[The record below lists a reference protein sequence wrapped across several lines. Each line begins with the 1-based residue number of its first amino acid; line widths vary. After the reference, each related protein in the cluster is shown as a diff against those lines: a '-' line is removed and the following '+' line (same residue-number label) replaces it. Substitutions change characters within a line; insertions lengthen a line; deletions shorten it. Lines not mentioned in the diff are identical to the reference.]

1 MSRNCLS
8 GDQLH
13 QQSYA
18 VNSLEIIHRDYVV
31 FAENED
37 FHGCVAAALLR
48 CAWNLGQVH
57 LTSQVAILFPTASH
71 FT

>member
-18 VNSLEIIHRDYVV
+18 VNSLEIIHRDYRYVV

-37 FHGCVAAALLR
+37 FHDAWPQLCCDALGT
-48 CAWNLGQVH
+48 WGK
-57 LTSQVAILFPTASH
+57 SI
-71 FT
+71 

>member
-37 FHGCVAAALLR
+37 FHDAWPQLCCDALGT
-48 CAWNLGQVH
+48 WGK
-57 LTSQVAILFPTASH
+57 SI
-71 FT
+71 